1 MKDPRFA
8 KTSMEKF
15 AESNGGLNEGT
26 SYKSFASD
34 EVLDKRL
41 NAEAAAKLEQDSADW
56 AQRYKEHEEKLM
68 ETASD
73 LSKHK
78 NLQIKPLGNY
88 VLISPFKVNPFQKIE
103 RSASGLIIDTG
114 GYVPLAKSNDSGEFE
129 EEEQVIKQGTV
140 IEVGPDVKWLK
151 KDDIIMWV
159 KASEI
164 PVPFYRLGFVTVSES
179 RAIVVINDDL
189 ENRF

>member
-56 AQRYKEHEEKLM
+56 AQRYKDHEEKLM

-140 IEVGPDVKWLK
+140 IEVGPEVKWLK

-159 KASEI
+159 KASEV

>member
-8 KTSMEKF
+8 KTEKERV
-15 AESNGGLNEGT
+15 AESISGIGEGI
-26 SYKSFASD
+26 SFKPMASD
-34 EVLDKRL
+34 ETLDKKL
-41 NAEAAAKLEQDSADW
+41 DAEAAAKLEQESADW
-56 AQRYKEHEEKLM
+56 AQRYKEHEEELM

-88 VLISPFKVNPFQKIE
+88 VLVTPFKVNPFQKIE

-114 GYVPLAKSNDSGEFE
+114 GYVPLAKSNDSGEME
-129 EEEQVIKQGTV
+129 EQEQVIKQGTV

-159 KASEI
+159 KAAEV

-189 ENRF
+189 EDRF

>member
-78 NLQIKPLGNY
+78 DLQIKPLGNY
-88 VLISPFKVNPFQKIE
+88 VLVSPFKVNPFQKIE

-114 GYVPLAKSNDSGEFE
+114 GYVPLAKSNDSGELE
-129 EEEQVIKQGTV
+129 EQEQVIKQGTV

-159 KASEI
+159 KASEV

-179 RAIVVINDDL
+179 RAIVIINDDL